1 MKTYIEKPKVI
12 NISQVKEKNSFSIND
27 FLKIKNWNSEILKKF
42 LEKSFINSNIDSCY
56 YYKNSKYFL
65 VTNKAL
71 NDNILSEEEKYIWV
85 IPEWFKTKNKCVIQ
99 KWDLIIWNNWTLWQ
113 IAFIKKDFYWIT
125 NSNVTLLR
133 FNNLKSI
140 YYLIWIFHSKW
151 FRENCFTISTKSW
164 TQQFITRDNLENT
177 KIPFPSKNNH
187 REPEKIENLVSL
199 ITQNLIDKEEQIKL
213 KNKIIDEK
221 IEKELKENQTS
232 WKYEYCFPT
241 ISWIR
246 ETSRLDTWL
255 YWQKFKEFYSL
266 VENYKYWYWNIEEL
280 WFKTKK
286 WPNLAISVIWT
297 SIYSDEKINK
307 NFKQLI
313 LSKDV
318 TEEWW
323 IKKIKYIWNK
333 KNLPTLK
340 QYDFMLF
347 ARWDIG
353 RVLFIDDSLVWAT
366 SNFDVFFITS
376 KLPYFKNIFLLNYF
390 KFLKTHNFWEY
401 FWVWGSW
408 APSLTDYFLKKLKI
422 PNFPDEKQQEIASL
436 YYNKV
441 EKNIDLTF
449 ENYLEK
455 EKKRNSELW
464 IFQLNMELFE
474 LRETLEN
481 LIDKIIMN
489 EEINVDFWY

>member
-1 MKTYIEKPKVI
+1 MRTYIEKPKII
-12 NISQVKEKNSFSIND
+12 NISQVKEKKSLSSFSYRKICFKNYNIVL
-27 FLKIKNWNSEILKKF
+27 LKNLLK
-42 LEKSFINSNIDSCY
+42 E
-56 YYKNSKYFL
+56 
-65 VTNKAL
+65 NK
-71 NDNILSEEEKYIWV
+71 
-85 IPEWFKTKNKCVIQ
+85 
-99 KWDLIIWNNWTLWQ
+99 
-113 IAFIKKDFYWIT
+113 
-125 NSNVTLLR
+125 
-133 FNNLKSI
+133 
-140 YYLIWIFHSKW
+140 KW
-151 FRENCFTISTKSW
+151 FEPWSDNYVNFGKNYFVRITEMDVLNNTFTISEKTNKIIAFEWKNFIENWDICFQTASNVWNVNFYFWPKAYFNSHIRKISFDKKYYIFSILKSSFW
-164 TQQFITRDNLENT
+164 KNQVDIWGSIKWVDNFNNKLLENI

-187 REPEKIENLVSL
+187 QEPEKIENLVSL
-199 ITQNLIDKEEQIKL
+199 ITQNIIDKEEQIKL

-221 IEKELKENQTS
+221 IEKELRENQIS

-307 NFKQLI
+307 NFKKLI

-323 IKKIKYIWNK
+323 IKNIKYIWNK

-422 PNFPDEKQQEIASL
+422 PNFPEEKQQEIASL

-481 LIDKIIMN
+481 LIDKIIMDK
-489 EEINVDFWY
+489 EINIDFWY

>member
-1 MKTYIEKPKVI
+1 MKWIIYDIKVGSEKIPPYLYEKSLKKIKKWEIIISRNATLWKASYVNEDANCILNGWLSNIFIKNKIKRFYLFWFFNTNYISE
-12 NISQVKEKNSFSIND
+12 Q
-27 FLKIKNWNSEILKKF
+27 LKI
-42 LEKSFINSNIDSCY
+42 
-56 YYKNSKYFL
+56 
-65 VTNKAL
+65 
-71 NDNILSEEEKYIWV
+71 
-85 IPEWFKTKNKCVIQ
+85 
-99 KWDLIIWNNWTLWQ
+99 
-113 IAFIKKDFYWIT
+113 IT
-125 NSNVTLLR
+125 SG
-133 FNNLKSI
+133 
-140 YYLIWIFHSKW
+140 W
-151 FRENCFTISTKSW
+151 W
-164 TQQFITRDNLENT
+164 TQQNAKRQNILDI

-187 REPEKIENLVSL
+187 QEPEKIENLVSL

-221 IEKELKENQTS
+221 IEKELRENQIS

-266 VENYKYWYWNIEEL
+266 VENYKYWYWNIDEL

-307 NFKQLI
+307 NFKKLI

-323 IKKIKYIWNK
+323 IKNIKYIWNK

-422 PNFPDEKQQEIASL
+422 PNFPEEKQQEIASL

-441 EKNIDLTF
+441 EKNTDLTF

-455 EKKRNSELW
+455 EKERNSKLW

-481 LIDKIIMN
+481 LIDKIIMDK
-489 EEINVDFWY
+489 EINIDFWY

>member
-241 ISWIR
+241 INWILNKK
-246 ETSRLDTWL
+246 RLDWAYYTEKIQEKIYL
-255 YWQKFKEFYSL
+255 IK
-266 VENYKYWYWNIEEL
+266 NYKYFYKKL
-280 WFKTKK
+280 LDFK
-286 WPNLAISVIWT
+286 
-297 SIYSDEKINK
+297 EKYK
-307 NFKQLI
+307 SWKTPYFFEV
-313 LSKDV
+313 D
-318 TEEWW
+318 
-323 IKKIKYIWNK
+323 NK
-333 KNLPTLK
+333 KFP
-340 QYDFMLF
+340 
-347 ARWDIG
+347 
-353 RVLFIDDSLVWAT
+353 
-366 SNFDVFFITS
+366 
-376 KLPYFKNIFLLNYF
+376 IFLRP
-390 KFLKTHNFWEY
+390 TEY
-401 FWVWGSW
+401 NSDRV
-408 APSLTDYFLKKLKI
+408 YKKLKYINDNNSTRVDIEEWIIIPRKWTTNFLYKENWFKVIINDSVKFGIFKDINVKFLFCFLSSKINQIILDKIKTDVNWWALNSEQIDNLLI
-422 PNFPDEKQQEIASL
+422 PNFPEEKQQEIARQ

-441 EKNIDLTF
+441 EKNTDLTF

-455 EKKRNSELW
+455 EKERNSKLW

-489 EEINVDFWY
+489 QEINIDFWY

>member
-266 VENYKYWYWNIEEL
+266 IKNYKNGYSNLCLDDLQWWN
-280 WFKTKK
+280 T
-286 WPNLAISVIWT
+286 P
-297 SIYSDEKINK
+297 KIRI
-307 NFKQLI
+307 FDGLHQLI
-313 LSKDV
+313 LMLEFLQV
-318 TEEWW
+318 
-323 IKKIKYIWNK
+323 
-333 KNLPTLK
+333 KNT
-340 QYDFMLF
+340 
-347 ARWDIG
+347 
-353 RVLFIDDSLVWAT
+353 
-366 SNFDVFFITS
+366 
-376 KLPYFKNIFLLNYF
+376 
-390 KFLKTHNFWEY
+390 
-401 FWVWGSW
+401 
-408 APSLTDYFLKKLKI
+408 
-422 PNFPDEKQQEIASL
+422 
-436 YYNKV
+436 
-441 EKNIDLTF
+441 
-449 ENYLEK
+449 
-455 EKKRNSELW
+455 
-464 IFQLNMELFE
+464 
-474 LRETLEN
+474 
-481 LIDKIIMN
+481 
-489 EEINVDFWY
+489 